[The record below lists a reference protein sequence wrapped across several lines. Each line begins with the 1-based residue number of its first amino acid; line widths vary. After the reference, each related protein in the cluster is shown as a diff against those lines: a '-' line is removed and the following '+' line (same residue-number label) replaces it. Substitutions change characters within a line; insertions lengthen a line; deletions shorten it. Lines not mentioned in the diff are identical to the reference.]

1 MPQIRPLRPSDP
13 ERVAGWRLVGVLG
26 SGGQGTVYKA
36 VGDDGREVAVK
47 LLHSHLSGDD
57 GITRGFL
64 REVEA
69 ARRVAAFCTAAVLD
83 VGTADERPYIVSEY
97 VAGDTLQQVVR
108 SEGPRTGGALDRL
121 AISTLTALAAIHQAG
136 IVHRDFKPGNVLIG
150 PEGPIVI
157 DFGIAKALD
166 ATTMASGVVGTP
178 TYMSPEQ
185 FEGQRVGPASDMFSW
200 AGTMVFAATGRP
212 AYAGATVPAILN
224 AVLSGSP
231 DLDGVPERLA
241 EVLRPC
247 FARDPA
253 LRPSPTELMKR
264 LMTHRGPAVP
274 FPLPGPSPDHPATP
288 TPTDPGVPPSGHA
301 AMPGTAGPSGVPLS
315 HAAMPAAPGPGMQ
328 SSGPAAIPDAA
339 WPSGVA
345 SGHAGGPAAAG
356 PDMQSSGPAAMPD
369 AAWMPSGH
377 AGRPG
382 AVGPG
387 APPPGHAAM
396 PGVAGPGGVPSGQA
410 AAVPGGGGGVPAS
423 NSAGPWP
430 GAGGP
435 VAGPGRDGG
444 RPNAEGHG
452 SPGGRREQ
460 GTVEGRGS
468 GGRGRG
474 FQGRP
479 YHGGV
484 PDPETSPGGAR
495 KGVSRRAVLSAGA
508 AALATAAVSAFVALR
523 PDGGAAR
530 HDGTLNQPPVP
541 DAGTTGT
548 PSTIGSPA
556 PTSTQPSIQTPT
568 QTPATPVAAEPFGTL
583 IGDPAALPA
592 GTGAPSAAMGARGP
606 FVALGGS
613 NGSVVAWDVT
623 TGQARRLGDGGAAT
637 TALAYGNS
645 RGEPVIASGHADGRM
660 RLWRPSG
667 ESLAS
672 HKAPDPIIAVT
683 VTAMGRVVA
692 VSQKYDSLRDL
703 RGIVRL
709 WDVTTGKQIG
719 PTSTEHFQGVNG
731 LAFGLLGDADVLV
744 TGDGA
749 NRVRVRP
756 LSTGV
761 VSGTFKTGEIGGIER
776 LACGKLKGVQVL
788 VSTHLDGTLRV
799 YDLKSGKR
807 RKKWDFS
814 DRSPDDRGT
823 AALVTGTLGGA
834 PVAVVAHTPSGGD
847 AFVRVWSLADGEIVG
862 EFGSGE
868 GGGIRAL
875 ALAEQAVTRPVVATL
890 GADRRLR
897 LWSLGTG

>member
-1 MPQIRPLRPSDP
+1 MPQIRPLRPGDP

-47 LLHSHLSGDD
+47 LLHSHLIGDD
-57 GITRGFL
+57 AITRGFL

-97 VAGDTLQQVVR
+97 VAGDTLHQVVR
-108 SEGPRTGGALDRL
+108 SEGPRTGGTLDRL

-212 AYAGATVPAILN
+212 AYPGATVPAILN

-231 DLDGVPERLA
+231 DLGGVPERLA

-253 LRPSPTELMKR
+253 SRPSPTELMKR
-264 LMTHRGPAVP
+264 LMTHRAPTVP
-274 FPLPGPSPDHPATP
+274 SPLPGSTPDHPATP
-288 TPTDPGVPPSGHA
+288 TGPNAAPTPGTTGPGTPLAGHA
-301 AMPGTAGPSGVPLS
+301 ALPGAAESSGMPSGNV
-315 HAAMPAAPGPGMQ
+315 
-328 SSGPAAIPDAA
+328 
-339 WPSGVA
+339 
-345 SGHAGGPAAAG
+345 GGPAAAG
-356 PDMQSSGPAAMPD
+356 PGMQSPGYAAMPD
-369 AAWMPSGH
+369 AAQPSGVPSDH
-377 AGRPG
+377 ASRP
-382 AVGPG
+382 AASGPS
-387 APPPGHAAM
+387 APPPGPAAV
-396 PGVAGPGGVPSGQA
+396 PGTARPSGVPSGNASGPGMQSPGYAAVPA
-410 AAVPGGGGGVPAS
+410 AAGPGGGGGVPVA
-423 NSAGPWP
+423 NPVGPWP
-430 GAGGP
+430 GAGRG
-435 VAGPGRDGG
+435 GG
-444 RPNAEGHG
+444 RPVAEGHR
-452 SPGGRREQ
+452 SSGGRREQ

-474 FQGRP
+474 SQGS
-479 YHGGV
+479 YHGGM
-484 PDPETSPGGAR
+484 PGPETSPGGAR

-523 PDGGAAR
+523 PDGGAAG

-541 DAGTTGT
+541 DTGAT
-548 PSTIGSPA
+548 GMPSPIGSA
-556 PTSTQPSIQTPT
+556 SHSSTQPSFQTPT
-568 QTPATPVAAEPFGTL
+568 QTPATPVAAEPFGTM
-583 IGDPAALPA
+583 IGEPAALPA
-592 GTGAPSAAMGARGP
+592 GTGAPSAVMEARGP
-606 FVALGGS
+606 FVALGGG

-623 TGQARRLGDGGAAT
+623 AGPARRLGDGGAAT

-645 RGEPVIASGHADGRM
+645 RGEPVVASGHADGRM

-672 HKAPDPIIAVT
+672 HKAPDPIIAMT
-683 VTAMGRVVA
+683 VTAAGQVVA

-703 RGIVRL
+703 RGVVRL

-731 LAFGLLGDADVLV
+731 LAFGRLGDADVLV

-749 NRVRVRP
+749 NRIRVRP

-761 VSGTFKTGEIGGIER
+761 VSGTFKTGEIGGIEL
-776 LACGKLKGVQVL
+776 LACDELKGRPVL
-788 VSTHLDGTLRV
+788 VSTHQDATLRV

-814 DRSPDDRGT
+814 DRSPDDRGA
-823 AALVTGTLGGA
+823 AALVTGVLGGM

-875 ALAEQAVTRPVVATL
+875 ALTEQAVNRPVVATL

>member
-1 MPQIRPLRPSDP
+1 MPQIRPLRPGDP

-57 GITRGFL
+57 AITRGFL

-108 SEGPRTGGALDRL
+108 SEGPRTGGTLDRL

-241 EVLRPC
+241 EVLRAC

-274 FPLPGPSPDHPATP
+274 FPPPGPPEGPTPPATP
-288 TPTDPGVPPSGHA
+288 TPAGPGALPVGPAAGPGVPPPAAGA
-301 AMPGTAGPSGVPLS
+301 AVPGAAGPGLPLAGPGAMPGAAGRG
-315 HAAMPAAPGPGMQ
+315 
-328 SSGPAAIPDAA
+328 
-339 WPSGVA
+339 GVA
-345 SGHAGGPAAAG
+345 A
-356 PDMQSSGPAAMPD
+356 
-369 AAWMPSGH
+369 
-377 AGRPG
+377 
-382 AVGPG
+382 
-387 APPPGHAAM
+387 
-396 PGVAGPGGVPSGQA
+396 GQA
-410 AAVPGGGGGVPAS
+410 AAVPGDGDGAPAPAPSPSGPWSGPGGGGVP
-423 NSAGPWP
+423 GT
-430 GAGGP
+430 GAGG
-435 VAGPGRDGG
+435 GGG
-444 RPNAEGHG
+444 RPTSEGHG
-452 SPGGRREQ
+452 GPGGLRGQ
-460 GTVEGRGS
+460 GTVEGRGPNA
-468 GGRGRG
+468 RGRG
-474 FQGRP
+474 FQGA
-479 YHGGV
+479 YHGGMT
-484 PDPETSPGGAR
+484 DAETSPGGGR

-508 AALATAAVSAFVALR
+508 AALATAAVSAFVVLR
-523 PDGGAAR
+523 PDGGAAG
-530 HDGTLNQPPVP
+530 HDGTLGQPPVP
-541 DAGTTGT
+541 DTGTDIGTGTGATGT
-548 PSTIGSPA
+548 PPATGSPV
-556 PTSTQPSIQTPT
+556 PLTT
-568 QTPATPVAAEPFGTL
+568 QTAATPVAAEPFGTL
-583 IGDPAALPA
+583 IGDPAALPS

-606 FVALGGS
+606 FVALGGG
-613 NGSVVAWDVT
+613 NGSVVAWDLT
-623 TGQARRLGDGGAAT
+623 AGPARRLGDGGAAT
-637 TALAYGNS
+637 TAVAYGNS

-660 RLWRPSG
+660 RLWSPSG
-667 ESLAS
+667 KSLAT
-672 HKAPDPIIAVT
+672 HKATDAIIAVT
-683 VTAMGRVVA
+683 VTAEGRVVA

-703 RGIVRL
+703 RGTVRL
-709 WDVTTGKQIG
+709 WDVTTGRQIG

-731 LAFGLLGDADVLV
+731 LAFGRLGDADVLV

-761 VSGTFKTGEIGGIER
+761 VSGTFKTEEIGGIEL
-776 LACGKLKGVQVL
+776 LACAELKGEPVL
-788 VSTHLDGTLRV
+788 VSTHLDATLRV

-823 AALVTGTLGGA
+823 AALVTGTLGGV

-847 AFVRVWSLADGEIVG
+847 AFVRVWSLADGELVG

-875 ALAEQAVTRPVVATL
+875 ALAEQPVTRPVVVAV

-897 LWSLGTG
+897 LWSLGAG

>member
-315 HAAMPAAPGPGMQ
+315 HAAMSAAPGSGMP
-328 SSGPAAIPDAA
+328 SSGPAAI
-339 WPSGVA
+339 
-345 SGHAGGPAAAG
+345 
-356 PDMQSSGPAAMPD
+356 PD

-387 APPPGHAAM
+387 APSPGPVAM

-430 GAGGP
+430 G
-435 VAGPGRDGG
+435 D
-444 RPNAEGHG
+444 
-452 SPGGRREQ
+452 
-460 GTVEGRGS
+460 
-468 GGRGRG
+468 
-474 FQGRP
+474 
-479 YHGGV
+479 
-484 PDPETSPGGAR
+484 R
-495 KGVSRRAVLSAGA
+495 K
-508 AALATAAVSAFVALR
+508 
-523 PDGGAAR
+523 
-530 HDGTLNQPPVP
+530 
-541 DAGTTGT
+541 
-548 PSTIGSPA
+548 
-556 PTSTQPSIQTPT
+556 
-568 QTPATPVAAEPFGTL
+568 
-583 IGDPAALPA
+583 
-592 GTGAPSAAMGARGP
+592 
-606 FVALGGS
+606 
-613 NGSVVAWDVT
+613 SVV
-623 TGQARRLGDGGAAT
+623 
-637 TALAYGNS
+637 
-645 RGEPVIASGHADGRM
+645 
-660 RLWRPSG
+660 
-667 ESLAS
+667 
-672 HKAPDPIIAVT
+672 
-683 VTAMGRVVA
+683 
-692 VSQKYDSLRDL
+692 
-703 RGIVRL
+703 
-709 WDVTTGKQIG
+709 
-719 PTSTEHFQGVNG
+719 
-731 LAFGLLGDADVLV
+731 
-744 TGDGA
+744 
-749 NRVRVRP
+749 
-756 LSTGV
+756 
-761 VSGTFKTGEIGGIER
+761 
-776 LACGKLKGVQVL
+776 
-788 VSTHLDGTLRV
+788 
-799 YDLKSGKR
+799 
-807 RKKWDFS
+807 
-814 DRSPDDRGT
+814 
-823 AALVTGTLGGA
+823 
-834 PVAVVAHTPSGGD
+834 
-847 AFVRVWSLADGEIVG
+847 
-862 EFGSGE
+862 
-868 GGGIRAL
+868 
-875 ALAEQAVTRPVVATL
+875 
-890 GADRRLR
+890 
-897 LWSLGTG
+897 

>member
-264 LMTHRGPAVP
+264 LMTHRGPALP
-274 FPLPGPSPDHPATP
+274 FPLPGPAPDQPATP
-288 TPTDPGVPPSGHA
+288 PPTGPAAPPSGHA
-301 AMPGTAGPSGVPLS
+301 AMPGAAGPSG
-315 HAAMPAAPGPGMQ
+315 
-328 SSGPAAIPDAA
+328 
-339 WPSGVA
+339 
-345 SGHAGGPAAAG
+345 
-356 PDMQSSGPAAMPD
+356 
-369 AAWMPSGH
+369 MPSGH
-377 AGRPG
+377 AGGAG

-387 APPPGHAAM
+387 APSPGLAAM
-396 PGVAGPGGVPSGQA
+396 PAAAGPGRGPAGQA
-410 AAVPGGGGGVPAS
+410 AAGPGGGGGAPAS
-423 NSAGPWP
+423 NPAGPWP
-430 GAGGP
+430 ESGGAGRG
-435 VAGPGRDGG
+435 GG
-444 RPNAEGHG
+444 RPSPEGHG

-468 GGRGRG
+468 GARGRG
-474 FQGRP
+474 FQGS
-479 YHGGV
+479 YQDGM

-568 QTPATPVAAEPFGTL
+568 QTPTTPVAAEPFGTL
-583 IGDPAALPA
+583 IGDPVALPS
-592 GTGAPSAAMGARGP
+592 GTGGPSAAMGARGP

-623 TGQARRLGDGGAAT
+623 TGPARRLGDGGAAT

-645 RGEPVIASGHADGRM
+645 QGEPVIASGHADGRM

-731 LAFGLLGDADVLV
+731 LAFGRLGDADVLV

-749 NRVRVRP
+749 NRIRVRP

-776 LACGKLKGVQVL
+776 LACGELKGEQVL

-823 AALVTGTLGGA
+823 AALVTGVLGGM

-875 ALAEQAVTRPVVATL
+875 ALAEQAVTRPIVVTL

-897 LWSLGTG
+897 LWSLGAT

>member
-1 MPQIRPLRPSDP
+1 MPQIRPLRPGDP

-57 GITRGFL
+57 AITRGFL

-108 SEGPRTGGALDRL
+108 SEGPRTGGTLDRL

-178 TYMSPEQ
+178 AYMSPEQ

-241 EVLRPC
+241 EVLRAC

-274 FPLPGPSPDHPATP
+274 FPPPGPTPDHPEGTTPPAPP
-288 TPTDPGVPPSGHA
+288 TPT
-301 AMPGTAGPSGVPLS
+301 GPSAPPP
-315 HAAMPAAPGPGMQ
+315 APAA
-328 SSGPAAIPDAA
+328 
-339 WPSGVA
+339 
-345 SGHAGGPAAAG
+345 
-356 PDMQSSGPAAMPD
+356 
-369 AAWMPSGH
+369 
-377 AGRPG
+377 
-382 AVGPG
+382 GPG
-387 APPPGHAAM
+387 APPPGPGAM
-396 PGVAGPGGVPSGQA
+396 PGAAGRGGVAAGQA
-410 AAVPGGGGGVPAS
+410 AAVPGDGDGVPASSPAGPWSGPGGGGVP
-423 NSAGPWP
+423 
-430 GAGGP
+430 
-435 VAGPGRDGG
+435 VTGPGGGGG
-444 RPNAEGHG
+444 RPAPEGHG
-452 SPGGRREQ
+452 GSGGLRGQ

-468 GGRGRG
+468 GARGRG
-474 FQGRP
+474 VQGS
-479 YHGGV
+479 YHGGMT
-484 PDPETSPGGAR
+484 DAETSPGGGR

-508 AALATAAVSAFVALR
+508 AALATAAVSAFVVLR
-523 PDGGAAR
+523 PDGGAAG
-530 HDGTLNQPPVP
+530 HDGTLGQPPVP
-541 DAGTTGT
+541 DTGTGTGTGATGT
-548 PSTIGSPA
+548 PPATGSPI
-556 PTSTQPSIQTPT
+556 PLTT
-568 QTPATPVAAEPFGTL
+568 QTAATPVAAEPFGTL

-606 FVALGGS
+606 FVALGGG
-613 NGSVVAWDVT
+613 NGSVVAWDLT
-623 TGQARRLGDGGAAT
+623 AGPARRLGDGGAAT
-637 TALAYGNS
+637 TAVAYGNS

-660 RLWRPSG
+660 RLWSPSG
-667 ESLAS
+667 KSLAT
-672 HKAPDPIIAVT
+672 HKATDPIIAVT
-683 VTAMGRVVA
+683 VTAEGRVVA

-703 RGIVRL
+703 RGTVRL
-709 WDVTTGKQIG
+709 WDVTTGRQIG

-731 LAFGLLGDADVLV
+731 LAFGRLGGADVLV

-761 VSGTFKTGEIGGIER
+761 VSGTFKTEEIGGIEL
-776 LACGKLKGVQVL
+776 LACAELKGEPVL
-788 VSTHLDGTLRV
+788 VSTHLDATLRV

-823 AALVTGTLGGA
+823 AALVTGTLGGV

-847 AFVRVWSLADGEIVG
+847 AFVRVWSLADGELVG

-875 ALAEQAVTRPVVATL
+875 ALAEQPVTRPVVVAV

-897 LWSLGTG
+897 LWSLGAG

>member
-1 MPQIRPLRPSDP
+1 MPQIRPLRPGDP
-13 ERVAGWRLVGVLG
+13 ERVAGWRFVGVLG

-36 VGDDGREVAVK
+36 VGGDGREVAVK
-47 LLHSHLSGDD
+47 LLHSHLIGDD
-57 GITRGFL
+57 AITRGFL

-97 VAGDTLQQVVR
+97 VAGDTLHQVVR
-108 SEGPRTGGALDRL
+108 SEGPRTGGTLDRL

-231 DLDGVPERLA
+231 DLGGVPERLA

-253 LRPSPTELMKR
+253 ARPSPTELMKR

-274 FPLPGPSPDHPATP
+274 SPLPGSTPDHPATP
-288 TPTDPGVPPSGHA
+288 TGPSAAPTPGTTGQDTPLAGHAALPGAAGPSGMPSGNASGPVAGPGMQSPGYAAMSDAAGPSGMPSGHA
-301 AMPGTAGPSGVPLS
+301 A
-315 HAAMPAAPGPGMQ
+315 
-328 SSGPAAIPDAA
+328 
-339 WPSGVA
+339 
-345 SGHAGGPAAAG
+345 
-356 PDMQSSGPAAMPD
+356 
-369 AAWMPSGH
+369 
-377 AGRPG
+377 
-382 AVGPG
+382 GPG
-387 APPPGHAAM
+387 APPPGYAAM
-396 PGVAGPGGVPSGQA
+396 PA
-410 AAVPGGGGGVPAS
+410 AAGPGGGGGVPVP
-423 NSAGPWP
+423 NPVVPWP
-430 GAGGP
+430 GAGG
-435 VAGPGRDGG
+435 AGRGGG
-444 RPNAEGHG
+444 RPVAEGHR
-452 SPGGRREQ
+452 SSGGRREQ

-474 FQGRP
+474 LQGP
-479 YHGGV
+479 YHGGM
-484 PDPETSPGGAR
+484 PGPETSPGGAR

-523 PDGGAAR
+523 PDGGAAG

-541 DAGTTGT
+541 DTGATGMPSPAGSPT
-548 PSTIGSPA
+548 PS
-556 PTSTQPSIQTPT
+556 STQPSLQTPT
-568 QTPATPVAAEPFGTL
+568 QTPAATPVAAEPFGTL
-583 IGDPAALPA
+583 IGEPAALPA
-592 GTGAPSAAMGARGP
+592 GTGAPSAVMEARGP
-606 FVALGGS
+606 FVALGGG

-623 TGQARRLGDGGAAT
+623 AGPARRLGDGGAAT

-672 HKAPDPIIAVT
+672 HKAPDPIIAMT
-683 VTAMGRVVA
+683 VTAAGQVVA

-703 RGIVRL
+703 RGVVRL

-731 LAFGLLGDADVLV
+731 LAFGRLGDADVLV

-749 NRVRVRP
+749 NRIRVRP

-761 VSGTFKTGEIGGIER
+761 VSSTFKTGEIGGVEL
-776 LACGKLKGVQVL
+776 LACDELKGRPVL
-788 VSTHLDGTLRV
+788 VSTHQDATLRV

-814 DRSPDDRGT
+814 DRSPDDRGA
-823 AALVTGTLGGA
+823 AALVTGALGGM

-875 ALAEQAVTRPVVATL
+875 ALTEQAVNRPVVATL

>member
-1 MPQIRPLRPSDP
+1 MPQIRPLRPGDP

-57 GITRGFL
+57 AITRGFL

-108 SEGPRTGGALDRL
+108 SEGPRTGGTLDRL

-178 TYMSPEQ
+178 AYMSPEQ
-185 FEGQRVGPASDMFSW
+185 FEGQWVGPASDMFSW

-241 EVLRPC
+241 EVLRAC

-274 FPLPGPSPDHPATP
+274 FPLPDHPEGTTPPATP
-288 TPTDPGVPPSGHA
+288 TPT
-301 AMPGTAGPSGVPLS
+301 GPSAPPP
-315 HAAMPAAPGPGMQ
+315 APAA
-328 SSGPAAIPDAA
+328 
-339 WPSGVA
+339 
-345 SGHAGGPAAAG
+345 
-356 PDMQSSGPAAMPD
+356 
-369 AAWMPSGH
+369 
-377 AGRPG
+377 
-382 AVGPG
+382 GPG
-387 APPPGHAAM
+387 APPPGPGAM
-396 PGVAGPGGVPSGQA
+396 PGAAGRGGVAAGHA
-410 AAVPGGGGGVPAS
+410 AAVPGGGDGVPAS
-423 NSAGPWP
+423 SPSGPWS
-430 GAGGP
+430 
-435 VAGPGRDGG
+435 GPGGGGVPGTGPGGGGG
-444 RPNAEGHG
+444 RPAPEGHG
-452 SPGGRREQ
+452 GSGGLRGQ

-468 GGRGRG
+468 GARGRG
-474 FQGRP
+474 FQGS
-479 YHGGV
+479 YHGGMT
-484 PDPETSPGGAR
+484 DAETSPGGGR

-523 PDGGAAR
+523 PDGGAAG
-530 HDGTLNQPPVP
+530 HDGTLGQPPVP
-541 DAGTTGT
+541 DTGIGTGTGATGT
-548 PSTIGSPA
+548 PPATGSPI
-556 PTSTQPSIQTPT
+556 PLTT
-568 QTPATPVAAEPFGTL
+568 QTAATPVAAEPFGTL
-583 IGDPAALPA
+583 IGEPAALPA

-606 FVALGGS
+606 FVALGGG
-613 NGSVVAWDVT
+613 NGSVVAWDLT
-623 TGQARRLGDGGAAT
+623 AGPARRLGDGGAAT
-637 TALAYGNS
+637 TAVAYGNS

-660 RLWRPSG
+660 RLWSPSG
-667 ESLAS
+667 KSLAT
-672 HKAPDPIIAVT
+672 HKATDPIIAVT
-683 VTAMGRVVA
+683 VTAEGRVVA

-703 RGIVRL
+703 RGTVRL
-709 WDVTTGKQIG
+709 WDVTTGRQIG

-731 LAFGLLGDADVLV
+731 LAFGRLGDADVLV

-761 VSGTFKTGEIGGIER
+761 VSGTFKTEEIGGIEL
-776 LACGKLKGVQVL
+776 LACAELKGEPVL
-788 VSTHLDGTLRV
+788 VSTHLDATLRV

-823 AALVTGTLGGA
+823 AALVTGTLGGV

-847 AFVRVWSLADGEIVG
+847 AFVRVWSLADGELVG

-875 ALAEQAVTRPVVATL
+875 ALAEQPVTRPVVVAV

-897 LWSLGTG
+897 LWSLGAG

>member
-1 MPQIRPLRPSDP
+1 MPQIRPLRPGDP

-57 GITRGFL
+57 AITRGFL

-108 SEGPRTGGALDRL
+108 SEGPRTGGTLDRL

-178 TYMSPEQ
+178 AYMSPEQ

-241 EVLRPC
+241 EVLRAC
-247 FARDPA
+247 FARDPV

-274 FPLPGPSPDHPATP
+274 FPLPGPEPSAL
-288 TPTDPGVPPSGHA
+288 PP
-301 AMPGTAGPSGVPLS
+301 
-315 HAAMPAAPGPGMQ
+315 
-328 SSGPAAIPDAA
+328 GPAA
-339 WPSGVA
+339 
-345 SGHAGGPAAAG
+345 
-356 PDMQSSGPAAMPD
+356 
-369 AAWMPSGH
+369 
-377 AGRPG
+377 
-382 AVGPG
+382 GPG
-387 APPPGHAAM
+387 AAGRG
-396 PGVAGPGGVPSGQA
+396 GVAAGQA
-410 AAVPGGGGGVPAS
+410 AAVPGGGDGVPASSPGGPWPAPREGSAPATDPASAWPGPGGGGVPAS
-423 NSAGPWP
+423 DPAGPWP
-430 GAGGP
+430 APRGGGGP
-435 VAGPGRDGG
+435 VSEPGGPWSGPGGGGVPVTGPGGGGG
-444 RPNAEGHG
+444 RPTPEGHAG
-452 SPGGRREQ
+452 HGGLRGQ
-460 GTVEGRGS
+460 GTVEGRGP
-468 GGRGRG
+468 GARGRG
-474 FQGRP
+474 FQGS
-479 YHGGV
+479 YHGGMQ
-484 PDPETSPGGAR
+484 DAETSPGGGR

-523 PDGGAAR
+523 PDGGAAG
-530 HDGTLNQPPVP
+530 HDGTLGQPPVP
-541 DAGTTGT
+541 DTGTGIGTGTGATGT
-548 PSTIGSPA
+548 PPATGSPV
-556 PTSTQPSIQTPT
+556 PLTT
-568 QTPATPVAAEPFGTL
+568 QTAATPVAAEPFGTL

-606 FVALGGS
+606 FVALGGG
-613 NGSVVAWDVT
+613 NGSVVAWDLT
-623 TGQARRLGDGGAAT
+623 AGPARRLGDGGAAT
-637 TALAYGNS
+637 TAVAYGNS

-660 RLWRPSG
+660 RLWSPSG
-667 ESLAS
+667 KSLAT
-672 HKAPDPIIAVT
+672 HKATDPIIAVT
-683 VTAMGRVVA
+683 VTAEGRVVA

-703 RGIVRL
+703 RGTVRL
-709 WDVTTGKQIG
+709 WDVTTGRQIG

-731 LAFGLLGDADVLV
+731 LAFGRLGDADVLV

-761 VSGTFKTGEIGGIER
+761 VSGTFKTEEIGGIEL
-776 LACGKLKGVQVL
+776 LACAELKGEPVL
-788 VSTHLDGTLRV
+788 VSTHLDATLRV

-823 AALVTGTLGGA
+823 AALVTGTLGGV

-847 AFVRVWSLADGEIVG
+847 AFVRVWSLADGELVG

-875 ALAEQAVTRPVVATL
+875 ALAEQPVTRPVVVAV

-897 LWSLGTG
+897 LWSLGAG

>member
-1 MPQIRPLRPSDP
+1 MPQIRPLRPGDP

-47 LLHSHLSGDD
+47 LLHSHLIGDD

-274 FPLPGPSPDHPATP
+274 FPPPTP
-288 TPTDPGVPPSGHA
+288 TPSGPGAVPVPGTTGPDEAPSGHAAGPAAAGPAAAGPAAPLMDRSASTPAATGPGAPPSGHA
-301 AMPGTAGPSGVPLS
+301 ALPGTAGPSRMPSDHAYGPS
-315 HAAMPAAPGPGMQ
+315 AGPGSPPSGHAAAMPGAA
-328 SSGPAAIPDAA
+328 
-339 WPSGVA
+339 
-345 SGHAGGPAAAG
+345 GPAAAG
-356 PDMQSSGPAAMPD
+356 PGGGPA
-369 AAWMPSGH
+369 
-377 AGRPG
+377 
-382 AVGPG
+382 
-387 APPPGHAAM
+387 
-396 PGVAGPGGVPSGQA
+396 GQGA
-410 AAVPGGGGGVPAS
+410 AALGMGGGGVPVSSPAV
-423 NSAGPWP
+423 PWS

-435 VAGPGRDGG
+435 VGGAGEGIG
-444 RPNAEGHG
+444 RPVPEGRG
-452 SPGGRREQ
+452 GPGGRREQ

-468 GGRGRG
+468 GARGRG
-474 FQGRP
+474 FQGP
-479 YHGGV
+479 YHGGM

-523 PDGGAAR
+523 PDGGATR
-530 HDGTLNQPPVP
+530 HDGTLDQPPVP
-541 DAGTTGT
+541 DTGTTEM

-556 PTSTQPSIQTPT
+556 PTSAQPST

-583 IGDPAALPA
+583 IGEPAALPA
-592 GTGAPSAAMGARGP
+592 GSGTPSAAMGARGP

-613 NGSVVAWDVT
+613 NGSVVAWDLS
-623 TGQARRLGDGGAAT
+623 TGPARRLGDGGAAT

-683 VTAMGRVVA
+683 VTAAGRVVA

-703 RGIVRL
+703 RGVVRL

-731 LAFGLLGDADVLV
+731 LAFGRLGDADVLV

-776 LACGKLKGVQVL
+776 LACGELKGVQVL
-788 VSTHLDGTLRV
+788 VSTHLDGSLRV

-823 AALVTGTLGGA
+823 AALVTGALGGM

-868 GGGIRAL
+868 GGGIRTL

-890 GADRRLR
+890 GTDRRVR